1 MNIKIKL
8 FATLRDNRFKIKDCV
23 VNHNTTPK
31 NIIDMLN
38 IKEEDVAIL
47 IVNGMDV
54 CMDDNLKEGDV
65 VSIFPPVG
73 GG

>member
-8 FATLRDNRFKIKDCV
+8 FATLREGRFKVKEIDAD
-23 VNHNTTPK
+23 HNITPK

-38 IKEEDVAIL
+38 IKEEEIAIL
-47 IVNGMDV
+47 IVNGFDI
-54 CMDDNLKEGDV
+54 DINENLKEGDV
-65 VSIFPPVG
+65 ISIFPPVG

>member
-8 FATLRDNRFKIKDCV
+8 FATLRENRFKIKKFEVDD
-23 VNHNTTPK
+23 NTTPK

-38 IKEEDVAIL
+38 IKEEEVAIL

-54 CMDDNLKEGDV
+54 CLDDSLNDGDII
-65 VSIFPPVG
+65 SIFPPVG